1 MEPIAEDHS
10 MEKSETSEVDSIYPL
25 PQINYLKFNTSIIKG
40 EHLDLPNPY
49 YRQQLEAERELNDYT
64 HLSENTVRR
73 IIDKYGSFNRLSEE
87 KIQNILDGYAQVGTQ
102 LNRGDGLMDDGSKFE
117 DFNAFNDISEDV
129 KNDQSLIDV
138 NVRREELLNN
148 VRTALGSSTLALDFV
163 SLLLSGAKPNAGL
176 SSLSDHIKQ
185 NLKAGSLSAD
195 KVSLD
200 VADPQEHE
208 QQKESESMKIGSGW
222 KLESLKKSSE
232 LLKETVKNLN
242 KSLDE
247 RHTYWNEVLEVLEAN
262 EVITAVTTQVA
273 VEPGRSSSS
282 LPLSSSLKTN
292 QNGEVKQKKVLA
304 VKYGYGDSGSEYFDK
319 GIAILKQGEEGHLE
333 FEKLNQNEREKTWG
347 GEKIVS
353 VKLFRYAQ
361 APNEQP
367 ELVGQSDSYG
377 TIEREVIKNSN
388 SFVSKIKNSRFF
400 IFENELFWQLMKEA
414 AGLVTFRIHVIGS
427 SRIQIELYDTIIQID
442 SLDIDSEELQKPTP
456 KLLQNQRADNMVK
469 LFRIL
474 LCANNY
480 KNVQKL
486 FTPRVALNKDQNVM
500 KSRHG
505 FLLRPLLMYTKHN
518 HTIHKLE
525 KLLFDLLL
533 EIGMDEVDAKATFT
547 NNMTIKKY
555 VNDPNQLQQ
564 FQNSKRCYNN
574 DPFLRVSSKLAPIS
588 MLILKVR
595 GLLICI
601 KLESSYTTLH
611 ITMNV
616 KVTKV
621 EDKQILLESTF
632 NSKRDTIKCLSWI
645 LQQSGI

>member
-87 KIQNILDGYAQVGTQ
+87 KIQNILDGNAQVGTQ

-377 TIEREVIKNSN
+377 
-388 SFVSKIKNSRFF
+388 
-400 IFENELFWQLMKEA
+400 
-414 AGLVTFRIHVIGS
+414 LVTFRIHVIGS

-456 KLLQNQRADNMVK
+456 KLSQNQRADNMVK